1 MEKKYKVYL
10 LSNLSPDAAWAAV
23 SSAADPVGAS
33 GEERSRGERQER
45 GGGVEEGAA
54 GAGGGEEE
62 TGETGEKFNKN
73 KNFKSQVKVHCADC
87 FIYQDLKRLH
97 PGGVRGV

>member
-1 MEKKYKVYL
+1 MEKKYEVYL

-45 GGGVEEGAA
+45 GGGVEEGA
-54 GAGGGEEE
+54 GGGGGEEE
-62 TGETGEKFNKN
+62 TGETGENLNKN
-73 KNFKSQVKVHCADC
+73 ENFKSQVKVHCADC
-87 FIYQDLKRLH
+87 FINQDLKTLQ

>member
-54 GAGGGEEE
+54 AGAGGGEEE
-62 TGETGEKFNKN
+62 TGETGENLNKN
-73 KNFKSQVKVHCADC
+73 NNFK
-87 FIYQDLKRLH
+87 R
-97 PGGVRGV
+97 

>member
-1 MEKKYKVYL
+1 MEKKYEVYL

-54 GAGGGEEE
+54 GGAGGGEEE
-62 TGETGEKFNKN
+62 TGETGEHFNKN
-73 KNFKSQVKVHCADC
+73 KNFKSPVHCASY
-87 FIYQDLKRLH
+87 IRT
-97 PGGVRGV
+97 